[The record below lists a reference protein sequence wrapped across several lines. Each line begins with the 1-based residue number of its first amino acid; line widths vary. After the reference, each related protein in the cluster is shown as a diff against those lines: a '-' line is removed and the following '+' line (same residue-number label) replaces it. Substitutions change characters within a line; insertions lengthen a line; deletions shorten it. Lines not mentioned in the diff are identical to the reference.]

1 MVRSEIIQ
9 MYKNLK
15 KIYEKNKDDPE
26 KIVMYEDQEI
36 LIGYLKYY
44 LENLENK
51 YNFIKEIK

>member
-1 MVRSEIIQ
+1 MVRSEIVQ

-15 KIYEKNKDDPE
+15 KIYEENKDEPE
-26 KIVMYEDQEI
+26 KTVMYDDQEI

-51 YNFIKEIK
+51 YNFIKEIR

>member
-1 MVRSEIIQ
+1 MIQSELIQ

-15 KIYEKNKDDPE
+15 KIYEKNKDKPE
-26 KIVMYEDQEI
+26 KTVMYEDQEI

-51 YNFIKEIK
+51 YNFIKEIR